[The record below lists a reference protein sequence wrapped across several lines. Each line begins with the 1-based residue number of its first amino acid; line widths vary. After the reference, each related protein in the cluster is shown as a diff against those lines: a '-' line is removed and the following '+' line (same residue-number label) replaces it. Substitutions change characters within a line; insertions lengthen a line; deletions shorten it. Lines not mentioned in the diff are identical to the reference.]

1 MHPIMLLAVFIG
13 GMAGAVSRYWV
24 NLAFLD
30 TGYPYGTIIE
40 NISGS
45 LVLGALTAWTLLKP
59 IPSWLK
65 AGLGAGFCGSFTTMA
80 TLASDT
86 VLTAGLS
93 ETATVV
99 YLAVSIFGG
108 LAAAAAGFFGMYYV
122 AKRKEGAG

>member
-1 MHPIMLLAVFIG
+1 MHPVILLAVFIG
-13 GMAGAVSRYWV
+13 GMTGAASRFWI
-24 NLAFLD
+24 NLAFLE
-30 TGYPYGTIIE
+30 TGYPFGTIIE

-45 LVLGALTAWTLLKP
+45 LLLGALTAWTLLKP
-59 IPSWLK
+59 LPAWLK

-93 ETATVV
+93 ETAPII

-108 LAAAAAGFFGMYYV
+108 LAAAALGFFGTYY
-122 AKRKEGAG
+122 ATKRKEETA

>member
-1 MHPIMLLAVFIG
+1 MHPVILLAVFIG
-13 GMAGAVSRYWV
+13 GMTGAASRFWI

-30 TGYPYGTIIE
+30 TGYPFGTIIE

-45 LVLGALTAWTLLKP
+45 LLLGVLTAWTLLKP
-59 IPSWLK
+59 MPSWLK

-86 VLTAGLS
+86 VLTAGLT
-93 ETATVV
+93 ETAPII

-108 LAAAAAGFFGMYYV
+108 LAAAALGFFGTYYV
-122 AKRKEGAG
+122 TKRKEGAA